1 MAKPAAQP
9 KRRNKFK
16 ARKYSKVSL
25 RPGRKHEIK
34 KIGACGAAASLNML
48 AKLENKTKDNVFSI
62 AILACIPQVDH
73 RLIILLSS
81 RKNKLNPFFIQ

>member
-1 MAKPAAQP
+1 MAKPAARP

-16 ARKYSKVSL
+16 GGL
-25 RPGRKHEIK
+25 RPGRMQEISLK
-34 KIGACGAAASLNML
+34 QACGPAESLNML